1 MNEVNKKRVWK
12 KIQLSGE
19 KLQPL
24 LKQSYYHT
32 NVRNA
37 YALIALRIK
46 EKFGKSYK
54 DISDDK
60 LDEVLIH
67 IDYLSENPN

>member
-1 MNEVNKKRVWK
+1 MNELNKKRVWK
-12 KIQLSGE
+12 KIQLTGE
-19 KLQPL
+19 KIQPL
-24 LKQSYYHT
+24 LKPSHYHP
-32 NVRNA
+32 NGRNA

-60 LDEVLIH
+60 LDEVFIH
-67 IDYLSENPN
+67 IDYLLENPN

>member
-1 MNEVNKKRVWK
+1 
-12 KIQLSGE
+12 
-19 KLQPL
+19 
-24 LKQSYYHT
+24 LKPSYYHT
-32 NVRNA
+32 NGRNA

-67 IDYLSENPN
+67 IDYLLENPN